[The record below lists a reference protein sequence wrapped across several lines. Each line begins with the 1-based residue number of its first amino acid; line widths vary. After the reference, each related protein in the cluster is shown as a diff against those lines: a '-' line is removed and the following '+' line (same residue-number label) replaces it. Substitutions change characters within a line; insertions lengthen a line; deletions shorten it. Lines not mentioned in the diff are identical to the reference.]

1 MDYENTERVVL
12 SYLNSSGDPSNYFRP
27 PALREEALLVL
38 ARVLTRRRKF
48 QELVSLMVREALG
61 LFRKR
66 FEGAIVPVFNSF
78 LKALKEDTE
87 PDLQSKL
94 SIAKIFSYYSKYSLI
109 FLYSLFTIGSI
120 IYNRKYY
127 LLFVL
132 FIVCIIYN
140 RKYYL

>member
-1 MDYENTERVVL
+1 
-12 SYLNSSGDPSNYFRP
+12 
-27 PALREEALLVL
+27 
-38 ARVLTRRRKF
+38 
-48 QELVSLMVREALG
+48 MVREALG

-120 IYNRKYY
+120 IYNRKHH
-127 LLFVL
+127 L
-132 FIVCIIYN
+132 
-140 RKYYL
+140 